1 MFSCGTKK
9 KNNGRDQIRTPTVLD
24 SPVTPSPHRRSPFN
38 DNNAIP
44 NRPLT
49 GTPAPWT
56 PRLSV
61 LARVPQVNRNGKD
74 DNNDDPIKPVFVSEF
89 PQLVCDEQ
97 ATSLH
102 KRIP

>member
-1 MFSCGTKK
+1 MFSCGPKKK
-9 KNNGRDQIRTPTVLD
+9 KNNAIDQIRTPTALD

-61 LARVPQVNRNGKD
+61 LARFRFNSISVTRLNLS
-74 DNNDDPIKPVFVSEF
+74 FVASF
-89 PQLVCDEQ
+89 SDLFGDFDYFVCVGF
-97 ATSLH
+97 L
-102 KRIP
+102 R